1 MINITSR
8 TGHIQVRQVRRF
20 LFLTFMVQEGVIF
33 LRATPQERAQAPIP
47 PYAPIFG
54 LLLLAPLVRNSVLP
68 RWLERFALGLQVL
81 GWALE
86 VAAMIQLARQQSFGI
101 HPTAATQA
109 QQRGLY
115 RFEHPIYLGL
125 LISMLGWTL
134 PVPSSTLAV
143 LFAYIGFRH
152 AIRQERAHLA
162 SLQVRHRGIDSFI
175 WSNWK

>member
-1 MINITSR
+1 M
-8 TGHIQVRQVRRF
+8 QVRRVRRF

-33 LRATPQERAQAPIP
+33 LRAKPQERAEAPIP
-47 PYAPIFG
+47 PYGAIFG
-54 LLLLAPLVRNSVLP
+54 LLLLAPLVRNSALP
-68 RWLERFALGLQVL
+68 RWFERLALGLQVL

-86 VAAMIQLARQQSFGI
+86 VAATIQLAQQKSFGI

-109 QQRGLY
+109 LESGLY

-125 LISMLGWTL
+125 LISILGWTL
-134 PVPSSTLAV
+134 PVPPCTLAV
-143 LFAYIGFRH
+143 LFAYIRFRR

-175 WSNWK
+175 WSDNE